1 MMNKLILSLM
11 FFSVLSFDG
20 FAQLDVIKIK
30 ALPKTII
37 ETSGLVF
44 YKNKYLVTHN
54 DGGNKSR
61 LFVLDTLGNLV
72 KKIKLVD
79 TKNKDWEDLTQDD
92 KGNLY
97 LGDFGN
103 NYNARKK
110 CQIYI
115 IKKGFIYKDEVEPE
129 KISFWYEDQLNF
141 PPENKNKNFDCEAFF
156 YKDGF
161 LYLLTKCRTTPFT
174 GVSNVYRIPAKK
186 GKHKAKFMGQFQFCN
201 IAWQFCSVT
210 AADYHKESNTLTIL
224 TYAKLYVVSN
234 IKNNEFWNG
243 DIKMYNIPKLKQRE
257 AITYASPNKW
267 FMTDEFKKGFGGGN
281 LYTVEIK
288 KKKKRVY

>member
-1 MMNKLILSLM
+1 M
-11 FFSVLSFDG
+11 SVHSFEG
-20 FAQLDVIKIK
+20 NAQLDVVKIK

-44 YKNKYLVTHN
+44 YQKKFLITHN

-72 KKIKLVD
+72 KKIKLAD

-97 LGDFGN
+97 IGDFGN
-103 NYNARKK
+103 NYNSREK

-115 IKKGFIYKDEVEPE
+115 VKKGFIYKDEVKPE
-129 KISFWYEDQLNF
+129 KITFWYEDQYSY
-141 PPENKNKNFDCEAFF
+141 PPNKEDLNFDCEAFF

-161 LYLLTKCRTTPFT
+161 LYLLTKCRSNPFT

-186 GKHKAKFMGQFQFCN
+186 GKYKAKLMGQFQFCD

-210 AADYHKESNTLTIL
+210 AADYDKVSNTLSIL
-224 TYAKLYVVSN
+224 TYGKLYVVSN
-234 IKNNEFWNG
+234 SVNNEFWNG

-257 AITYASPNKW
+257 AITCASSNEW
-267 FMTDEFKKGFGGGN
+267 YMTDEFKKGFGGGN
-281 LYTVEIK
+281 LYKVKIK
-288 KKKKRVY
+288 KKKKRIE